1 MTIAMKETANAVAGE
16 WAGELDE
23 LQQLRKTAEA
33 LGGEEQVARHHAQG
47 KLTARERIAKLLD
60 PGSFCEIGVLAGAS
74 KYAKDGRRENFTPSN
89 AVVGIGKI
97 DSRRT
102 VVAADDYTIR
112 GGSSEAA
119 VSEKWVFADRYAWE
133 YKLPIV
139 RMIESAGGSVKL
151 LDKLGQSKIPGYAF
165 LPTTQ
170 LLGVVPVVGI
180 AMGAC
185 AGLGALRVGESHLSI
200 MIRGK
205 SQLFA
210 GGPPVVKQALGI
222 DIDKE
227 ALGGYDAMH
236 RYSGVVSLAV
246 NTEEEALDA
255 TRRFLSY
262 LPGNVWEQPP
272 RVACTDPAGRSD
284 AWLNNAIPRDRR
296 KIFQPR
302 KILKS
307 IFDDGSV
314 FEMAPDFGASTLTAL
329 ARLNG
334 HPVGVMINNPM
345 VVGGAMTRSAAMKVS
360 RFVDLCDTFH
370 LPIVNLVD
378 QPGVMTGPDA
388 ERDGTF
394 VAAMQAK
401 HAIEQSGVPWL
412 SIVLRRCVGLAG
424 MMLSPWHGPSGTALP
439 NRYAWPS
446 ARWGSIPVE
455 GGVAAAY
462 KRDIAS
468 AEDPTARRLELERHY
483 HALSLPIRSAER
495 FGVLDIIEPAKTR
508 SLLCNWVEDAYQA
521 TKLRLGP
528 VGRTMR

>member
-1 MTIAMKETANAVAGE
+1 MIVASE
-16 WAGELDE
+16 WDAELTELAG
-23 LQQLRKTAEA
+23 LRETAEA
-33 LGGEEQVARHHAQG
+33 LGGEEQVARHHAAG

-60 PGSFCEIGVLAGAS
+60 PDSFCEIGALAGAS
-74 KYAKDGRRENFTPSN
+74 KYAPDGSRESFTPSN

-200 MIRGK
+200 MVRGK
-205 SQLFA
+205 SQIFA
-210 GGPPVVKQALGI
+210 GGPPVVKAAFGI

-236 RYSGVVSLAV
+236 RYSGVVNLAV
-246 NTEEEALDA
+246 NTEEEALNTA
-255 TRRFLSY
+255 RRFLSY

-272 RVACTDPAGRSD
+272 TMPCIDPVTRSD
-284 AWLNNAIPRDRR
+284 AWLNNAIPRDKR

-302 KILKS
+302 KILGA
-307 IFDDGSV
+307 IFDAGSV
-314 FEMAPDFGASTLTAL
+314 FEISPDFGASTLTVL
-329 ARLNG
+329 ARLG
-334 HPVGVMINNPM
+334 GRPVGVMINNPM
-345 VVGGAMTRSAAMKVS
+345 VAGGAMTRSAAQKVA

-424 MMLSPWHGPSGTALP
+424 MMLSPWHGPSGTSLP

-455 GGVAAAY
+455 GGVAAAF
-462 KRDIAS
+462 KRDIA
-468 AEDPTARRLELERHY
+468 AADDPTAHRLKLEQHY
-483 HALSLPIRSAER
+483 HALSLPIRSAEK
-495 FGVLDIIEPAKTR
+495 FGVLDIIEPATTR
-508 SLLCNWVEDAYQA
+508 QLLCNWIEDAYQL
-521 TKLRLGP
+521 TRLRLGP

>member
-1 MTIAMKETANAVAGE
+1 MPQETAEKNGTTSSE
-16 WAGELDE
+16 WAADIEELE
-23 LQQLRKTAEA
+23 GLRAAARA
-33 LGGEEQVARHHAQG
+33 LGGREQVERHHAQG
-47 KLTARERIAKLLD
+47 KLTARERIEKLLD
-60 PGSFCEIGVLAGAS
+60 ADSFCEIGMLAGAS
-74 KYAKDGRRENFTPSN
+74 KFRADGLRESFTPSN
-89 AVVGIGKI
+89 SVVGVGTI
-97 DSRRT
+97 DSRRS
-102 VVAADDYTIR
+102 VVAADDFTIR

-119 VSEKWVFADRYAWE
+119 ISEKWVFADRYAWE

-139 RMIESAGGSVKL
+139 RLVESAGGSVKL
-151 LDKLGQSKIPGYAF
+151 LDKLGQSKIPGYIF

-180 AMGAC
+180 ALGAC

-205 SQLFA
+205 SQIFA
-210 GGPPVVKQALGI
+210 GGPPVVKAALGI

-236 RYSGVVSLAV
+236 RHSGVVNLAV
-246 NTEEEALDA
+246 DTEEEALAA
-255 TRRFLSY
+255 TRRFLGY
-262 LPGNVWEQPP
+262 LPNNVWEQPP
-272 RVACTDPAGRSD
+272 RAACADPAGRCD
-284 AWLNNAIPRDRR
+284 PYLNNAIPRDKR

-302 KILKS
+302 KILAA
-307 IFDDGSV
+307 IFDTDSL
-314 FEMAPDFGASTLTAL
+314 FEMSPAFGASTLTAL

-334 HPVGVMINNPM
+334 YPVGVMINNPL
-345 VVGGAMTRSAAMKVS
+345 VAGGAMTRAAALKVA

-394 VAAMQAK
+394 AAALQAK

-412 SIVLRRCVGLAG
+412 SIVIRRCVGLAG
-424 MMLSPWHGPSGTALP
+424 MMLSPWHGPSGTSIP

-455 GGVAAAY
+455 GGVAAAF
-462 KRDIAS
+462 KRDIAAS
-468 AEDPTARRLELERHY
+468 DDPEARRLDLERHY
-483 HALSLPIRSAER
+483 HALSLPIRSAEK
-495 FGVLDIIEPAKTR
+495 FGILDIIEPAKTR
-508 SLLCNWVEDAYQA
+508 PLLCSWVADAYHA
-521 TKLRLGP
+521 TQRRLGP